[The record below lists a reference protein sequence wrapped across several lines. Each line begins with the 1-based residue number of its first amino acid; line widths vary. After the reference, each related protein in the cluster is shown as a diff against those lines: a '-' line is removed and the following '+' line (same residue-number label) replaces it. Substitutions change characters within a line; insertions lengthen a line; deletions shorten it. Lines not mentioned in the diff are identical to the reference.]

1 MNDRRAPIIA
11 GVAFVLIAI
20 LAVFFLVL
28 PKRSQV
34 SETQD
39 QLDQAVQQQS
49 TLEATLRSLQEAQA
63 EAPQTRKELKAIE
76 QQIPPLADLPGM
88 IRLLSGAADQAAVD
102 FLTVSPG
109 TPTLDAGGAFSAITT
124 SVSVTGTYFSLEEF
138 LYRLETLP
146 RAAKVTN
153 VSVSPGG
160 GTTGG
165 TGTTTG
171 PQTLSM
177 QLTVNFYTTDTSAG
191 PGSEPGPST
200 GTSGA

>member
-1 MNDRRAPIIA
+1 VNDRRAPIIA
-11 GVAFVLIAI
+11 GVVFVVLAI

-34 SETQD
+34 SDTQD
-39 QLDQAVQQQS
+39 QLDQARAQQT

-63 EAPQTRKELKAIE
+63 EAPQTKKELKAIE
-76 QQIPPLADLPGM
+76 QQIPSTADLPGM
-88 IRLLSGAADQAAVD
+88 VRLLSGAADQAAVD

-109 TPTLDAGGAFSAITT
+109 TPSLDASGSFSAIQT

-153 VSVSPGG
+153 VTVSPGG
-160 GTTGG
+160 TTTTG
-165 TGTTTG
+165 TTTTG

-200 GTSGA
+200 GTAGA